1 MPCDLLATQNCAV
14 LFARARRSQAV
25 SAADSLHAPLPAYYQ
40 GHNGGLCVLPSSAE
54 SVHMS
59 RRISSLLYVTASTT
73 QALVNNGSAAHV
85 GVWLARRV
93 LQHYGTFHAALLSIP

>member
-1 MPCDLLATQNCAV
+1 
-14 LFARARRSQAV
+14 
-25 SAADSLHAPLPAYYQ
+25 
-40 GHNGGLCVLPSSAE
+40 
-54 SVHMS
+54 MS